1 MMMVE
6 IPLRSAEINGD
17 KQTISLPVEDVVAAL
32 VKKYVEESMHEKET
46 DRARR
51 VRRAERG

>member
-46 DRARR
+46 DRA
-51 VRRAERG
+51 